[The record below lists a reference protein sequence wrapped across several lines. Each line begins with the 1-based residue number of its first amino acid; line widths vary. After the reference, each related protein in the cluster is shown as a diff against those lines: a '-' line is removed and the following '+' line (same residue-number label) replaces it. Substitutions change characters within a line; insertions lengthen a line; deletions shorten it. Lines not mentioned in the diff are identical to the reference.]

1 MKMILSSRK
10 HHYLVIVS
18 TFLITLALIA
28 GTVSCSCSDSDVDGD
43 VVVIKTWSD
52 LDKVRQDMEGNYI
65 LMENLNDTMDE
76 YGELVG
82 KTANGGKGW
91 QPIGNAT
98 DPFKGTF
105 DGNGKTIS
113 GLFICRPDENEVG
126 LFGYILEPAVIENVG
141 LLSVNVT
148 GNESVG
154 AVVGYSWK
162 GTVQSDI
169 GPTDSKTYSSGNVTG
184 EQRVGGLVGWSYD
197 GTVYQCESKALVFHE
212 SSVAGEEHRQAG
224 GLVGLNSGNVSHCD
238 YYGVVTGD
246 REVGGLVG
254 YNSGL
259 PQGLVEFCG
268 GKYSVNGVWSVGGIA
283 GENWGDAHWVIF
295 TGTVKGEP
303 KTEYLIAL
311 DEDGI
316 GNGYSSDTALPGS
329 YVGGVVGFN
338 GGTLEDSSADATVEG
353 YQYVGGVVGGNNGTM
368 DKCTSDGSVTG
379 EDFVGGL
386 VGYNGKEGTWSD
398 CHSDAHVEGTG
409 PHVDP
414 QVGLD
419 EAAVHNLYMA
429 VAPVG
434 TGTVTDMSGASSH
447 VAGASVSIKAVP
459 AAGYEFFTWTAPAG
473 TFANANAADTTFT
486 MPAQDVTVTANFA
499 PLENL
504 GIWDWYDLDAIRNN
518 LGDSY
523 VLMNNLDSTTAGYGE
538 LASMTANGGKGWHPI
553 GIFTGSFDGQGYEIR
568 DLFIDRPGVSTVGL
582 FVNVGGGG
590 VIQNVGVVN
599 ADITADSWVGGLV
612 GWNEGTVS
620 NSYSTGSVNGL
631 ACVGGLVGINFDIVS
646 NSYSM
651 GSVTGNAHA
660 GGLVGLNKGTV
671 SSSYS
676 TGSVTGGEYVGGL
689 VGGNDGMVS
698 NSYSIGSVAGDAD
711 VGGLVGL
718 NEGSVS
724 NSFWDTQTSGQATS
738 VGGTGKT
745 TAEMKDITT
754 FSGAAWNIIAV
765 ANVDTRNTQY
775 IWNIVDGQTYPFL
788 SWES

>member
-1 MKMILSSRK
+1 
-10 HHYLVIVS
+10 
-18 TFLITLALIA
+18 
-28 GTVSCSCSDSDVDGD
+28 
-43 VVVIKTWSD
+43 
-52 LDKVRQDMEGNYI
+52 
-65 LMENLNDTMDE
+65 
-76 YGELVG
+76 
-82 KTANGGKGW
+82 
-91 QPIGNAT
+91 
-98 DPFKGTF
+98 
-105 DGNGKTIS
+105 
-113 GLFICRPDENEVG
+113 
-126 LFGYILEPAVIENVG
+126 
-141 LLSVNVT
+141 
-148 GNESVG
+148 
-154 AVVGYSWK
+154 
-162 GTVQSDI
+162 
-169 GPTDSKTYSSGNVTG
+169 
-184 EQRVGGLVGWSYD
+184 
-197 GTVYQCESKALVFHE
+197 
-212 SSVAGEEHRQAG
+212 
-224 GLVGLNSGNVSHCD
+224 
-238 YYGVVTGD
+238 
-246 REVGGLVG
+246 
-254 YNSGL
+254 
-259 PQGLVEFCG
+259 
-268 GKYSVNGVWSVGGIA
+268 
-283 GENWGDAHWVIF
+283 
-295 TGTVKGEP
+295 
-303 KTEYLIAL
+303 
-311 DEDGI
+311 
-316 GNGYSSDTALPGS
+316 
-329 YVGGVVGFN
+329 
-338 GGTLEDSSADATVEG
+338 
-353 YQYVGGVVGGNNGTM
+353 M

-409 PHVDP
+409 DGVNIHP

-419 EAAVHNLYMA
+419 EAAVPSVGYNLHMA
-429 VAPVG
+429 VAPAGSG
-434 TGTVTDMSGASSH
+434 TATDMSGASSH
-447 VAGASVSIKAVP
+447 AAGASVSIKAVP
-459 AAGYEFFTWTAPAG
+459 AAGYEFVSWTAAAG

-582 FVNVGGGG
+582 FVNVGAGG

-631 ACVGGLVGINFDIVS
+631 ACVGGLVGINFGIVS
-646 NSYSM
+646 N
-651 GSVTGNAHA
+651 
-660 GGLVGLNKGTV
+660 
-671 SSSYS
+671 SYS